1 MYIIQ
6 QGDLEVVA
14 DDEITRFCI
23 LGSGKYFG
31 EISILEIPGS
41 LAGNRRTANVRSI
54 GYSGADVE
62 L

>member
-1 MYIIQ
+1 MKAH
-6 QGDLEVVA
+6 LSV
-14 DDEITRFCI
+14 

-54 GYSGADVE
+54 GYSDLFCLAKEDLTEVIQEYPEG
-62 L
+62 